1 MIYNFK
7 FSEFI
12 YNFQDINQD
21 SPCKLVLIS
30 LPNRGLLSYKGNVI
44 VASQL
49 PVQIESCDVKDLAY
63 SVQPIDYGLDL
74 FTYKIVDSNNNN
86 PKLSNMAT
94 FRINTSARANQP
106 PSNVGDQNITIA
118 YNTVETLTAAMF
130 TTATTAPYADP
141 ENDPAYKVKILTL
154 PNAGV
159 LRFNSVN
166 VTAGQEIL
174 ISQISQGLLSYHSDS
189 AQTTGYTTLF
199 TFAVSDTGS
208 QQFTS

>member
-12 YNFQDINQD
+12 YNFKDINQD

-30 LPNRGLLSYKGNVI
+30 LPIHGILSYKGSVI

-63 SVQPIDYGLDL
+63 NIEPINYGMDS
-74 FTYKIVDSNNNN
+74 FNYKIVDSNNNN
-86 PKLSNMAT
+86 PKISNMAT

-106 PSNVGDQNITIA
+106 PSNVGNQNITIP

-130 TTATTAPYADP
+130 TTATSAPYADP

-154 PNAGV
+154 PNVGV

-174 ISQISQGLLSYHSDS
+174 ISQISQGLLKYHSDS